1 MFCLHMPVYHAYTV
15 FTEAKIM
22 YQDSRNGDTN
32 SCDPPSGY
40 WESNQGPLQKQPVLL
55 AKEPPALENRDSYGG
70 WYLLRPIIPSLE
82 LNFPFNCLFAECCL
96 NLTRGHIAGPPPPSL
111 SLWTHRKRISFFLW
125 VLTLRVPGTWSSL
138 PHHLATSL
146 PSQCRLSPQIKWF

>member
-1 MFCLHMPVYHAYTV
+1 MDREKDLLRSPMHYLIKKKNVWVWMFCLHMPVYHAYTV

-70 WYLLRPIIPSLE
+70 
-82 LNFPFNCLFAECCL
+82 
-96 NLTRGHIAGPPPPSL
+96 
-111 SLWTHRKRISFFLW
+111 
-125 VLTLRVPGTWSSL
+125 
-138 PHHLATSL
+138 
-146 PSQCRLSPQIKWF
+146 